1 MSGLTSLI
9 GRCMNLV
16 VDSMFCII
24 FLKPSHRVLM
34 ELFDRYK
41 IHLLIVYSMKWVMGL
56 LFKADSIILVILSM
70 KKTEKHYCGM
80 YMPSQRICISSYFN
94 LLFFGFLMLP
104 DAFTNLVSLPTRILE
119 FTSSLQYQT
128 RLWVL
133 N

>member
-34 ELFDRYK
+34 ELFDRYN
-41 IHLLIVYSMKWVMGL
+41 IHLLIVYSMKWVMCL
-56 LFKADSIILVILSM
+56 LFKADSFILVILSM

-80 YMPSQRICISSYFN
+80 YMPSYFN

-119 FTSSLQYQT
+119 FTSSLQEQ
-128 RLWVL
+128 LGFGC
-133 N
+133 